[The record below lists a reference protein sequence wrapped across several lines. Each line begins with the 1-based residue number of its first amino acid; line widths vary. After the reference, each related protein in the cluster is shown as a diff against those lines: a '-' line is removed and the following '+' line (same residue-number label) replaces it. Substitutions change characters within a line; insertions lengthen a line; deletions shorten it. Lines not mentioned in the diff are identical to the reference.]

1 MLIWLCQYVIL
12 GISRY
17 LLIIIKNMDQDHF
30 YVMQLFQYQCTT
42 LFNVDET
49 LSRRTN
55 LQVLHKIER

>member
-1 MLIWLCQYVIL
+1 MLIRPCQCAVL

-17 LLIIIKNMDQDHF
+17 LLIIIKDMDQDHS
-30 YVMQLFQYQCTT
+30 YVMKLFQYQSTT

-55 LQVLHKIER
+55 LQVFHKIER